1 VHRDKVR
8 VGRPRSE
15 RSHRAILDT
24 AARLLRERGYANIT
38 IEGVAAEA
46 GVGKTTIYRRWSN
59 KASLYMDL
67 YAELAARIVPPADTG
82 DLVTDLVLL
91 VRGAFKLYWETAAG
105 LALAGIVAE
114 AQSNAAVSRIVRNE
128 FVPSRTRIT
137 LTILER
143 AAKRGDIRKDIDL
156 RRASELVSAAVW
168 FYVLVGRAMLDD
180 KDATRLVK
188 TLVHGICPDES
199 ARARRVSRGDG
210 KAKVSRKL
218 PASTRSSSAGSHSGS
233 RR

>member
-1 VHRDKVR
+1 VHRNKTP

-24 AARLLRERGYANIT
+24 AARLLRERGYASIT

-46 GVGKTTIYRRWSN
+46 GVGKTTIYRRWPN

-67 YAELAARIVPPADTG
+67 YAELAAKIVPPADTG
-82 DLVTDLVLL
+82 DLVTDLALL
-91 VRGAFKLYWETAAG
+91 VRGAFKLYRESAAG

-114 AQSNAAVSRIVRNE
+114 AQSNAEVSRIVRNE

-156 RRASELVSAAVW
+156 RRASEIVSGAVW
-168 FYVLVGRAMLDD
+168 FYVLAGRALLNDRE
-180 KDATRLVK
+180 ATRLV
-188 TLVHGICPDES
+188 TMLVDGIRSDRPARGSRLRMIEPP
-199 ARARRVSRGDG
+199 ARASSRAERGI
-210 KAKVSRKL
+210 A
-218 PASTRSSSAGSHSGS
+218 
-233 RR
+233 